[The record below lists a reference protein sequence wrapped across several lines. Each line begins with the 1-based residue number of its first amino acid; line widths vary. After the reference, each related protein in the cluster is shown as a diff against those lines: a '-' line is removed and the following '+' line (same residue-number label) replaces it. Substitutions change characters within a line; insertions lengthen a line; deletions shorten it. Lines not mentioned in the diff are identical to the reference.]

1 MIDQVLSTISS
12 RLNSFLQAKCGL
24 PEDKPVMVSNIID
37 RDGNYAFGEKGSVI
51 ISLMHIQE
59 ERVNVNTPRPVG
71 TQPTVSLNLTVMFS
85 SFKYT
90 ESDYLTSLRN
100 LSGVISFFQA
110 NPVMTP
116 YNTPD
121 LPMEIEKMNAEMVQQ
136 EAMNMSQIWGMNGG
150 KQFPAVIY
158 KLRMIIINE
167 STQSFTSGP
176 LSGMK
181 FE

>member
-1 MIDQVLSTISS
+1 MIDQVLDTIAS

-37 RDGNYAFGEKGSVI
+37 RDGNYAFGEKGSVV
-51 ISLMHIQE
+51 ISLMQIQE
-59 ERVNVNTPRPVG
+59 ERVNVNVPRPVG
-71 TQPTVSLNLTVMFS
+71 TQPTVSLNLVVMFS

-90 ESDYLTSLRN
+90 EADYLTSLRN
-100 LSGVISFFQA
+100 LSGVISYFQA
-110 NPVMTP
+110 NPLMTP

-121 LPMEIEKMNAEMVQQ
+121 LPMEIEKVNAEMLPQ

-150 KQFPAVIY
+150 KQFPAVLY
-158 KLRMIIINE
+158 KFRMIIINE
-167 STQSFTSGP
+167 ATQNFTAGP
-176 LSGMK
+176 LSGIS